1 MQHVRHD
8 LCNAVPG
15 ITFAALIYFGPFLR
29 GRQELVRQYP
39 WIMRYY
45 IPLNN
50 SLGEVNS
57 ARPAMRRSSLNFRNT
72 YIWTSARY
80 RIILRIRAPRC
91 NENII
96 SANFAGR
103 ERVPRDLNLTSF
115 KWRRISAVKRDMTR
129 HGRQHDKWDV
139 LKVLR
144 ISWTFDKKPE
154 IRKNDPAIVRF
165 LLVTLSNIITRN
177 EGSLFVYRGK
187 KLIV

>member
-1 MQHVRHD
+1 MIYATPCPV
-8 LCNAVPG
+8 LLLPLWFISVLF
-15 ITFAALIYFGPFLR
+15 FAAGKSLYVSIHESCAIIY
-29 GRQELVRQYP
+29 
-39 WIMRYY
+39 
-45 IPLNN
+45 PLNN

-165 LLVTLSNIITRN
+165 LLVTLSNVITRN